1 MGGVLK
7 HARGLSPLMAP
18 IVNSYKRLVR
28 GAPRSG
34 ATWAPVYVTWGASN
48 RTQMTRIPGPGRIEL
63 RVVDGSANPY
73 LAFTALL
80 GAGLDGI
87 ANQIDP

>member
-1 MGGVLK
+1 M
-7 HARGLSPLMAP
+7 
-18 IVNSYKRLVR
+18 I
-28 GAPRSG
+28 
-34 ATWAPVYVTWGASN
+34 
-48 RTQMTRIPGPGRIEL
+48 RIPGPGRIEL

-73 LAFTALL
+73 LDFTALL